1 LKTLFIN
8 KYDTLGGA
16 AKAAFRLNL
25 GLRKYLN
32 YDNYFLVGIKAS
44 NLEYVYKTRESGF
57 KNLVERGINF
67 ATNLI
72 GFQYKWFPF
81 STRKIISVVRELK
94 PDIISMH
101 NIHGGYFKTSLIK
114 ELSKYA
120 PIVWTLH
127 DMWAFT
133 ANAAYTLGDESWKS
147 LKAGPN
153 EKKYFPQ
160 IGINTGSWL
169 LKSKKQIYE
178 NSNLTIVCP
187 SKWLYGL
194 AKQSPVF
201 SNNPIHSIANG
212 IDLDLFKPYHK
223 DKVRNEFNIPIDA
236 KVISFVAEKIYQSQF
251 KGGKNLISILK
262 GINEN
267 AIEKIHVIMIG
278 QGSHLELLNLTN
290 LVIHSTGYVNSDE
303 LISKYLSASDI
314 FIFPTLADNLPNTLI
329 EACACGVPCVTF
341 DIGGCGEIVENDF
354 NGLLIEPF
362 DVQKFVDKTLSLL
375 GNSEKEKVFSQN
387 CLKKVTTEYSI
398 QKMSKEYDK
407 LFQELLNLSIL

>member
-32 YDNYFLVGIKAS
+32 YDNHFLVGIKVS
-44 NLEYVYKTRESGF
+44 NLDYVYVSRKSGF
-57 KNLVERGINF
+57 ENFVERGINF

-81 STRKIISVVRELK
+81 STNRIISVVREFK
-94 PDIISMH
+94 PDIISLH

-120 PIVWTLH
+120 PVVWTLH

-133 ANAAYTLGDESWKS
+133 ANAAYTLGDDSWKS
-147 LKAGPN
+147 LKAGPH
-153 EKKYFPQ
+153 EKDYFPQ

-169 LKSKKQIYE
+169 LKSKKLIYE

-201 SNNPIHSIANG
+201 TNNSIHSIANG
-212 IDLDLFKPYHK
+212 IDLELFRPHNKNE
-223 DKVRNEFNIPIDA
+223 VRNQLNIPIDA

-267 AIEKIHVIMIG
+267 ATEKIHVIMIG
-278 QGSHLELLNLTN
+278 EGSDNELLNLKN
-290 LVIHSTGYVNSDE
+290 LVIHSTGYVNSDG

-354 NGLLIEPF
+354 NGLLIKPF
-362 DVQKFVDKTLSLL
+362 DVQKFVEKTLDLL
-375 GNSEKEKVFSQN
+375 ENSEKQKVFSQN
-387 CLKKVTTEYSI
+387 CLIKVSNEYSI
-398 QKMSKEYDK
+398 QKMSRKYDE
-407 LFQELLNLSIL
+407 LFQELLNV

>member
-1 LKTLFIN
+1 MKTLFIN
-8 KYDTLGGA
+8 KYDTFGGA

-25 GLRKYLN
+25 GLRKYFN
-32 YDNYFLVGIKAS
+32 YDNHFLVGIKVS
-44 NLEYVYKTRESGF
+44 NLDYVFETREMGF
-57 KNLVERGINF
+57 ENLVERGINL

-81 STRKIISVVRELK
+81 STSKIVSVVPKLK
-94 PDIISMH
+94 PDIISLH

-120 PIVWTLH
+120 PVVWTLH

-133 ANAAYTLGDESWKS
+133 ANAAYTLGDDSWKS
-147 LKAGPN
+147 LKSGAN

-169 LKSKKQIYE
+169 LKSKKKIYE

-201 SNNPIHSIANG
+201 SNNSIHSIANG
-212 IDLDLFKPYHK
+212 IDLELFKPHHK
-223 DKVRNEFNIPIDA
+223 DEVRNELNIPVDA

-267 AIEKIHVIMIG
+267 ANEKIHVIMIG

-329 EACACGVPCVTF
+329 EACACGIPCITF

-354 NGLLIEPF
+354 NGLLIKPF
-362 DVQKFVDKTLSLL
+362 DIQKFVEKTLYLL
-375 GNSEKEKVFSQN
+375 KNKEKQKVFSHN
-387 CLKKVTTEYSI
+387 CLLKVTNEYSI
-398 QKMSKEYDK
+398 QKMSERYHK
-407 LFQELLNLSIL
+407 LFQELLNV

>member
-1 LKTLFIN
+1 MKTLFIN
-8 KYDTLGGA
+8 KYDTFGGA

-32 YDNYFLVGIKAS
+32 YDNHFLVGIKKS
-44 NLEYVYKTRESGF
+44 NFDYVYKTRQSGF
-57 KNLVERGINF
+57 ENLVERGINL

-81 STRKIISVVRELK
+81 STSKIVSVVRKLK
-94 PDIISMH
+94 PDIISLH

-120 PIVWTLH
+120 PVVWTLH

-133 ANAAYTLGDESWKS
+133 ANAAYTLGDDSWKS
-147 LKAGPN
+147 LQAGSN

-187 SKWLYGL
+187 SRWLYGL

-212 IDLDLFKPYHK
+212 IDLELFKPHEK
-223 DKVRNEFNIPIDA
+223 DKVRNELNIPIDA

-267 AIEKIHVIMIG
+267 ANEKIHVIMIG

-303 LISKYLSASDI
+303 LISKYLSSSDI

-354 NGLLIEPF
+354 NGLLIKPF
-362 DVQKFVDKTLSLL
+362 DIEKFVEKTLYLL
-375 GNSEKEKVFSQN
+375 ENSERQKVFSHN
-387 CLKKVTTEYSI
+387 CLLKVTNEYSI
-398 QKMSKEYDK
+398 QKMSERYHE
-407 LFQELLNLSIL
+407 LFQKILNL

>member
-1 LKTLFIN
+1 L
-8 KYDTLGGA
+8 
-16 AKAAFRLNL
+16 
-25 GLRKYLN
+25 
-32 YDNYFLVGIKAS
+32 
-44 NLEYVYKTRESGF
+44 
-57 KNLVERGINF
+57 
-67 ATNLI
+67 
-72 GFQYKWFPF
+72 
-81 STRKIISVVRELK
+81 
-94 PDIISMH
+94 H

-133 ANAAYTLGDESWKS
+133 ANAAYTLGDDSWKS
-147 LKAGPN
+147 LKAGPS
-153 EKKYFPQ
+153 ERKYFPQ

-169 LKSKKQIYE
+169 LKNKKQIYE

-212 IDLDLFKPYHK
+212 IDLELFKPHEK
-223 DKVRNEFNIPIDA
+223 DKVRNKLNIPIDA

-267 AIEKIHVIMIG
+267 TTEKIHVIMIG
-278 QGSHLELLNLTN
+278 QGSHLELLDLTK

-354 NGLLIEPF
+354 NGLLIKPF
-362 DVQKFVDKTLSLL
+362 DVKKFVEKTLYLL
-375 GNSEKEKVFSQN
+375 ENTEKQKVFSQN
-387 CLKKVTTEYSI
+387 CLIKVTNEYSI
-398 QKMSKEYDK
+398 QKMSKNYDK
-407 LFQELLNLSIL
+407 LFQELLIV